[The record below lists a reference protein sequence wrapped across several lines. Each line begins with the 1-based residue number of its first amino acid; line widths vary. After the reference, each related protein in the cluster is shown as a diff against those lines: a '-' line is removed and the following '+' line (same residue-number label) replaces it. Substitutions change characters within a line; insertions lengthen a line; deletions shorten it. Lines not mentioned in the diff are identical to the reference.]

1 MKNVFKKFIAVI
13 ISAVI
18 MLSLTCCEID
28 KTQAQVNNNASL
40 NIVTTI
46 FPYFDFTKN
55 VAGDRANIKMLIS
68 PGAEVHNFEPSPSD
82 IISIENCDLFI
93 YNGGESDEWVEKIL
107 ASLDGKVN
115 VLRMFDYVSLLGEDE
130 IEFAADDEHTD
141 HDHNHE
147 HHDHEHNEEEEYDE
161 HIWTSPK
168 NAATLSRAI
177 ADKLC
182 EIDEKNADT
191 YKSNLKEYGN
201 QLSIV
206 DNSFRQA
213 VENGA
218 RNKIVVADRFP
229 FLYFTQEYGLD
240 YSCAFP
246 GCSSQT
252 EPSVKIV
259 TSLIDTVRSEKI
271 PAVFYLEMSSRA
283 TADILCEDTSAKPLM
298 LHSCQNITKDEYNRG
313 ESYISLMTKNAE
325 NLKEALSICH

>member
-1 MKNVFKKFIAVI
+1 MKNVLKKAVAVI

-18 MLSLTCCEID
+18 ILSLSCCEIE
-28 KTQAQVNNNASL
+28 KTQVQVNNNASL
-40 NIVTTI
+40 NIVATI

-55 VAGDRANIKMLIS
+55 VVGDKANIRMLIS
-68 PGAEVHNFEPSPSD
+68 PGAEVHNYEPSPSD

-130 IEFAADDEHTD
+130 IELAIEDKPTE
-141 HDHNHE
+141 HDHSHE
-147 HHDHEHNEEEEYDE
+147 QHDHEHNKEEEYDE

-168 NAATLSRAI
+168 NAVTLSKAI

-191 YKSNLKEYGN
+191 YKSNLKAYEN
-201 QLSIV
+201 KLSVV
-206 DNSFRQA
+206 DNSFRKT
-213 VENGA
+213 VESGL

-229 FLYFTQEYGLD
+229 FLYFVEEYGLD

-283 TADILCEDTSAKPLM
+283 TANVLCEDTTAKPLM
-298 LHSCQNITKDEYNRG
+298 LHSCQNITKEEYNRG

-325 NLKEALSICH
+325 NLKEALS